1 MNEETQTLTE
11 GKSLE
16 AMGHFLRTER
26 ERQGLTRRDLAS
38 RTRIPLDQ
46 LDFIEDGQISSL
58 PPVFAKGFLRAYA
71 VELGLDAETL
81 LDDYRTLTGGSKNQA
96 AGSLTPKYSESKVNG
111 MPAPVSRVLL
121 LVIIVS
127 VVIVA
132 SYFFWPQA
140 REIADKY
147 IPFLNSEETASSTT
161 EPAATT
167 LETGAIGE
175 VAPAPATAAVP
186 PVAVNVIPPNTAVV
200 SPVLQEGGSL
210 TLRWL
215 KDTWVQVV
223 LDDGKAEY
231 LNLKAGQERKWTA
244 KKNIKITTGSGS
256 ALEAKWNDVDLGP
269 LGEDRVME
277 AVFPRH

>member
-1 MNEETQTLTE
+1 MNEEMQILTE

-46 LDFIEDGQISSL
+46 LDFIEDGKISSL

-81 LDDYRTLTGGSKNQA
+81 LDDYRSLTGGSKNQA

-111 MPAPVSRVLL
+111 IPTPVSRVLL
-121 LVIIVS
+121 IVIIVAA
-127 VVIVA
+127 VLLA
-132 SYFFWPQA
+132 AYFFWPQA
-140 REIADKY
+140 QEIADKY
-147 IPFLNSEETASSTT
+147 IPFLNSEQEVAVSPEAASTAPEAAVAGSAA
-161 EPAATT
+161 PAAATT
-167 LETGAIGE
+167 AS
-175 VAPAPATAAVP
+175 PASSNANQSNAAV
-186 PVAVNVIPPNTAVV
+186 VN
-200 SPVLQEGGSL
+200 PVLQEGGSL
-210 TLRWL
+210 SLRWL

-256 ALEAKWNDVDLGP
+256 ALDVKWNDVDLGP